1 VHVKWQSRRWWV
13 CLWAMFICSIIVGYG
28 VYVGDIPGGMGTAF
42 PLLVGVVGG
51 YIAAD
56 SYTKGKEK

>member
-1 VHVKWQSRRWWV
+1 M
-13 CLWAMFICSIIVGYG
+13 LICSIIVGYG

-51 YIAAD
+51 YMAAD